1 MCSCLTGQTEGDDVF
16 HSHPQDNRQR
26 SVETSDE
33 GGAIRVLSTQRD
45 LVEALEQ
52 AQQFERRAIHECQ
65 RRLDHYDR
73 CLQATRGGF
82 ARVLP
87 FEWAIAVGSTGS
99 LPRHAAALPEIE
111 ASSLALR
118 LAIPER
124 AASIAMDPGEDSVIA
139 EQGPQP
145 QGPVWAEL
153 GHADENEKTGV
164 TGRLLAAVRWLRTE
178 DHVRPPEEWD
188 WKSQVL
194 FVASARQRTG
204 RAIWNPFRHRT

>member
-1 MCSCLTGQTEGDDVF
+1 MPTT
-16 HSHPQDNRQR
+16 
-26 SVETSDE
+26 
-33 GGAIRVLSTQRD
+33 A
-45 LVEALEQ
+45 
-52 AQQFERRAIHECQ
+52 
-65 RRLDHYDR
+65 DHYDR

-178 DHVRPPEEWD
+178 DHVRSPRGVGLEEP
-188 WKSQVL
+188 SPLCGVG
-194 FVASARQRTG
+194 SAANG
-204 RAIWNPFRHRT
+204 RAIWNPFAIGRGRGVRTKSSGGEPGEAVHRGPSGAGLDHLVRGTDSCSGQG